1 MQTTIPRREILKR
14 NVKMRLGLSFA
25 FELNY
30 TVVIMVLQLHILP
43 IADMTTTRQAP
54 RTEIMYI
61 RCRKFMT
68 IIIFFVFTNV
78 FTKL

>member
-14 NVKMRLGLSFA
+14 NVEMRLGLSFA

-30 TVVIMVLQLHILP
+30 TVVIMVLLLHILA
-43 IADMTTTRQAP
+43 IADMTITRQAP

-68 IIIFFVFTNV
+68 IIIIFVFTNV